1 MGWLPVLAQVAT
13 RVPGL
18 VNLATGIRP
27 LAALAKRIGGIAPER
42 DLPVFATQSFTT
54 WWHLRRASTTQPR
67 PAPNGPVLLWPDTF
81 TNMFH
86 PGIAQAAVAVLEDAG
101 FEVVVPEQPVCCG
114 LTWVSTGQ
122 LGMARRVLRRT
133 LRILHDDIRAG
144 VPVVGLE
151 PSCTAMLTADGPEL
165 LGGDED
171 MRRLGKQTRTL
182 AQLLSERAPDW
193 KPPELDVNALVQ
205 PHCHQHAIMGTD
217 ADYRLLDRA
226 GVHAGDAQAGCCG
239 LAGNFGFEAGHYD
252 VSQAAGERVL
262 LPKVRAADTRTAILA
277 DGFSCRT
284 QIEQGDTGRTAV
296 HLAELLA
303 AGLDQR
309 PLDRYP
315 ERAIATRPRRP
326 FGLRRTP

>member
-1 MGWLPVLAQVAT
+1 
-13 RVPGL
+13 
-18 VNLATGIRP
+18 
-27 LAALAKRIGGIAPER
+27 
-42 DLPVFATQSFTT
+42 
-54 WWHLRRASTTQPR
+54 
-67 PAPNGPVLLWPDTF
+67 
-81 TNMFH
+81 
-86 PGIAQAAVAVLEDAG
+86 
-101 FEVVVPEQPVCCG
+101 
-114 LTWVSTGQ
+114 
-122 LGMARRVLRRT
+122 
-133 LRILHDDIRAG
+133 
-144 VPVVGLE
+144 
-151 PSCTAMLTADGPEL
+151 
-165 LGGDED
+165 
-171 MRRLGKQTRTL
+171 
-182 AQLLSERAPDW
+182 RAPDW

-315 ERAIATRPRRP
+315 ERAIATRLRRP